1 MVLLDTDVVSELM
14 RPAPDPEI
22 ESWVAERATS
32 SLFPTSVTGAEL
44 CVALAITTRN
54 VRDFDDIGV
63 GIFDPWGGT

>member
-1 MVLLDTDVVSELM
+1 MGCRTCD
-14 RPAPDPEI
+14 
-22 ESWVAERATS
+22 S

-54 VRDFDDIGV
+54 VRDCDDIGV